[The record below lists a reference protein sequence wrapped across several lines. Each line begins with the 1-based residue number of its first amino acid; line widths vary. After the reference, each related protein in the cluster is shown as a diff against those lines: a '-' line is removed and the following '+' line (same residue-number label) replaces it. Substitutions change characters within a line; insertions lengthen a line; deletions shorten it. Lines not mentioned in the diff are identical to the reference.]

1 MLTGA
6 AKYAD
11 RRRDMLTGAAKYA
24 DRRRDM
30 LTGAGQA
37 NQVVMR
43 FGFCLAEAID
53 VSFNMLLWA
62 VENGSLAELT
72 KDRLDNEDRLEQ
84 WIAEDVSLLDLDVL
98 IIGRQVRTPSA
109 GRIDLLAIDE
119 QGDIVLLELKR
130 DRTPREV
137 VAQALDYAS
146 WVAALLPMQLEQI
159 AQEYLKKPLAKAF
172 QAKFETSLPEVIN
185 NDHRIV
191 IVAAE
196 LDDSSERIV
205 QYLSARHSL
214 NINVVFFTC
223 FRQGKKEF
231 IGRAWLLDPE
241 EAEQRSE
248 VRRSASWS
256 GYWFFNVGESEH
268 RNWDDCVKYGFLAA
282 GWRPSTDEL
291 KRLSLGSKVFAY
303 FRGKGGGYVGLGE
316 VTHEACP
323 AKDFTPE
330 GHRKSLLDLALSA
343 DMAHN
348 RNDLNKCECVVGVKW
363 KKTFPREKA
372 KTFTGAFAYRR
383 IVCKLRDQRT
393 LDFLRREF
401 NISD

>member
-1 MLTGA
+1 M
-6 AKYAD
+6 
-11 RRRDMLTGAAKYA
+11 
-24 DRRRDM
+24 
-30 LTGAGQA
+30 
-37 NQVVMR
+37 
-43 FGFCLAEAID
+43 
-53 VSFNMLLWA
+53 SFNMLLWTI
-62 VENGSLAELT
+62 ENGGLAEMT
-72 KDRLDNEDRLEQ
+72 RERLDNEDRLEQ
-84 WIAEDVSLLDLDVL
+84 WIADDVALLGLIVL
-98 IIGRQVRTPSA
+98 IIGRQVRTTSG

-119 QGDIVLLELKR
+119 QGDIVLVELKR

-146 WVAALLPMQLEQI
+146 WVAGLLPLQIEEI
-159 AQEYLKKPLAKAF
+159 AQDYLKKPLVEAF
-172 QAKFETSLPEVIN
+172 QEKFGTSLPEVIN

-191 IVAAE
+191 IVASE

-248 VRRSASWS
+248 LRRSASWS

-282 GWRPSTDEL
+282 GWRPWTDQL
-291 KRLSLGSKVFAY
+291 ARLSLGSKVFAY
-303 FRGKGGGYVGLGE
+303 LKGKGGGYVGFGE

-323 AKDFTPE
+323 VKDFTPD
-330 GHRKSLLDLALSA
+330 GHRKQLLDFDLSA

-348 RNDLNKCECVVGVKW
+348 RNDPNKCEWVVGVKW
-363 KKTFPREKA
+363 KKTFQREKA
-372 KTFTGAFAYRR
+372 KTFSGAFANQA

-401 NISD
+401 IVRD

>member
-1 MLTGA
+1 M
-6 AKYAD
+6 
-11 RRRDMLTGAAKYA
+11 
-24 DRRRDM
+24 
-30 LTGAGQA
+30 
-37 NQVVMR
+37 
-43 FGFCLAEAID
+43 
-53 VSFNMLLWA
+53 SFNMLLWT

-72 KDRLDNEDRLEQ
+72 KARLDNEDRLEQ
-84 WIAEDVSLLDLDVL
+84 WIADDVSLLGMNVL
-98 IIGRQVRTPSA
+98 IIGRQVRTPSG
-109 GRIDLLAIDE
+109 GRIDLLAIDQ

-146 WVAALLPMQLEQI
+146 WVAGLLPMQIEEL
-159 AQEYLKKPLAKAF
+159 AQEYLKKPLGEAF
-172 QAKFETSLPEVIN
+172 QGRFETSLPELIN

-191 IVAAE
+191 IVASE

-223 FRQGKKEF
+223 FHQGKKEF

-241 EAEQRSE
+241 EVEQRSD

-256 GYWFFNVGESEH
+256 GYWFFNVGESDN
-268 RNWDDCVKYGFLAA
+268 RNWDDCVKYGFLVA
-282 GWRPSTDEL
+282 GWRPWTDQL
-291 KRLSLGSKVFAY
+291 ARLSQGSKVFAY
-303 FRGKGGGYVGLGE
+303 IKGKGGGYVGFGE
-316 VTHEACP
+316 VTQEACP
-323 AKDFTPE
+323 VKDFTPE
-330 GHRKSLLDLALSA
+330 GRRKPLLDLELSA
-343 DMAHN
+343 DMAHH
-348 RNDLNKCECVVGVKW
+348 RNDPSKCECVVGVKW

-372 KTFTGAFAYRR
+372 KTFSGAFANQN

-401 NISD
+401 NVRD